1 MPSPCSLVR
10 LFAGSLGSSRPFF
23 LVVVVLVDAVANFCG
38 VSNRAHISDLT
49 ITTKLQ
55 PGNIPAL
62 PPRRPLIPRPVRDVA
77 FFFTCLVSRKE
88 SYLSTSPHAQLRPS
102 HCALRNMPAPICRMG
117 KKMEVLRHCWGSRQS
132 VSSDHT
138 SKGCFERSPDHSAI
152 STSQIREVGTSS
164 REHVGSH
171 CANAML
177 EPWHSWHTPVKRD
190 VDLLQNTTHPR
201 PQSSR

>member
-1 MPSPCSLVR
+1 MRSPCPFVR
-10 LFAGSLGSSRPFF
+10 LFAGSLGSSRPLF

-62 PPRRPLIPRPVRDVA
+62 PPRRPLIPRPLRDVA

-117 KKMEVLRHCWGSRQS
+117 TKREVPRHCWGSRQS

-152 STSQIREVGTSS
+152 STSRYAKWA
-164 REHVGSH
+164 RLR
-171 CANAML
+171 ANTWGRIVQT
-177 EPWHSWHTPVKRD
+177 PCWNHGIPGITPVKRD